1 MGHDPNLGHKISS
14 ICLLLTHTILISV
27 LKAVFLVNVITCSDN
42 VAMWHWPSRYK
53 RRCTSM
59 TTKSCQPLNE
69 NYQISQTKVVFFFSL
84 SFSLSLFF
92 LVLRLSHIW
101 QNFLNLR
108 NTSQKMEKFEFTRS
122 WRLTL
127 RYKSHKRSHSTEL
140 RLMQKYVNAR
150 IFTFI
155 SLNH

>member
-53 RRCTSM
+53 RWCTSM

-84 SFSLSLFF
+84 SFSLSLSFCAEVITHLAKF
-92 LVLRLSHIW
+92 SQFEEYLTKDGKIW
-101 QNFLNLR
+101 IYKIMKTN
-108 NTSQKMEKFEFTRS
+108 S
-122 WRLTL
+122 
-127 RYKSHKRSHSTEL
+127 RYKSHKRSHGTKL
-140 RLMQKYVNAR
+140 RLMQKYVNAC